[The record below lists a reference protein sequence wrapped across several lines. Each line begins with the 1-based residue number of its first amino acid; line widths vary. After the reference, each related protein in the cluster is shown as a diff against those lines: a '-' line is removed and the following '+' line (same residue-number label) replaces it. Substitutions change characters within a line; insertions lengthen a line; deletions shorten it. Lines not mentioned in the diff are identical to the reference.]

1 MFDKISFDDETTLHA
16 WKSELHV
23 INWTK
28 LVIKKSIQT
37 NSRSKSL
44 EKFFTNNIFYQI
56 YNEFSDA
63 LILFRGILFYSRWPA
78 FGRPPRG
85 GVFRLA
91 FTRVEMGLRI
101 VGQTGDIVGLSGVIV
116 SQNGFIVGQTVN
128 IWGLSLVKVS

>member
-63 LILFRGILFYSRWPA
+63 LILFRGILFYVLHEENNDE
-78 FGRPPRG
+78 F
-85 GVFRLA
+85 
-91 FTRVEMGLRI
+91 
-101 VGQTGDIVGLSGVIV
+101 
-116 SQNGFIVGQTVN
+116 GFILEIKNNT
-128 IWGLSLVKVS
+128 LEFVSSKSKTLLPCQYSNSSTCIDFHHDQLISPIPYY

>member
-63 LILFRGILFYSRWPA
+63 LILFRGILFYVLHEENNDE
-78 FGRPPRG
+78 F
-85 GVFRLA
+85 
-91 FTRVEMGLRI
+91 
-101 VGQTGDIVGLSGVIV
+101 
-116 SQNGFIVGQTVN
+116 GFILEIKNNTLEFVSSKSKTLLPCQYSNSSTC
-128 IWGLSLVKVS
+128 IDFHHDQLISLIPYY